1 MQKLTKSHRVASLFL
16 AARWVLVAIGFCA
29 FGGAMSSSQVSGQ
42 LSAQSGGAAGVPAT
56 PGTAAPPVVITLDE
70 AIARARASDPA
81 YATSRANSTTA
92 ALDRSIARSALLP
105 NALYHNQVLY
115 TQPNGLLNQAGQGA
129 SAQPAPRFIANNAV
143 REYASQLV
151 VNETLGVAQF
161 ADLRRADAAASLAAA
176 ELEIARRGLV
186 STVVGLYYSTFAAEE
201 KLGAAKRAADEAQG
215 FTTLTQKL
223 EAGRE
228 VAHADVVKATLQ
240 LQQRQRDLND
250 ANLAAERSR
259 LDLAVLLFPDPRT
272 PYTLDPAAQRLT
284 LIPSQADVE
293 AAAMRQ
299 NPELRSALSAV
310 RVSQEEVTVARAGYL
325 PSLGLAAIYG
335 IDAPQFAVNGP
346 DGVHNLGYSLA
357 ATLDIPVWDWLATHD
372 RVRQSEIRRDAA
384 RVALTSTQ
392 RQLVARLEEFYHE
405 AVTASDQLASLDSSV
420 STAAESMRLVK
431 LRYSGGEAT
440 ALEVVDAENAFT
452 AAEVA
457 RADGMVRYRVA
468 LANLQTLTGAL

>member
-1 MQKLTKSHRVASLFL
+1 
-16 AARWVLVAIGFCA
+16 
-29 FGGAMSSSQVSGQ
+29 
-42 LSAQSGGAAGVPAT
+42 
-56 PGTAAPPVVITLDE
+56 
-70 AIARARASDPA
+70 
-81 YATSRANSTTA
+81 
-92 ALDRSIARSALLP
+92 
-105 NALYHNQVLY
+105 
-115 TQPNGLLNQAGQGA
+115 
-129 SAQPAPRFIANNAV
+129 V

-431 LRYSGGEAT
+431 LRYSSGEAT